1 MVLVVE
7 VLLPIL
13 LAVILVSLISLVG
26 ATLFFLRI
34 KTVEKAIFPLVAF
47 ASGSLLGAAFL
58 NLLPEA
64 LDQISGTTVF
74 PIVLFGIVIFF
85 VLERMLY
92 WHHCHNGICEVH
104 PFTYLN
110 LIGDGTHNFV
120 DGMIIAAS
128 FLLSMP
134 LGMVTTVAVILHE
147 VPQELGDF
155 GILLYGGFSRKKA
168 ISFNFLSA
176 ITAIVGALIAFFYLD
191 MLNLSPLLIAF
202 AAGGFIYLA
211 CVDLLPRLHGEVNM
225 RKSVFQLLLFLG
237 GIAVIQILHLFVG

>member
-1 MVLVVE
+1 M
-7 VLLPIL
+7 LLPIL

-26 ATLFFLRI
+26 VIFFFFRA
-34 KTVEKAIFPLVAF
+34 KTIEKVIFPLVAF
-47 ASGSLLGAAFL
+47 ASGSLLGATFL
-58 NLLPEA
+58 HMLPET
-64 LDQISGTTVF
+64 LDRAPSTIIF

-85 VLERMLY
+85 VLERILY
-92 WHHCHNGICEVH
+92 WHHCHDGICEVH

-110 LIGDGTHNFV
+110 LIGDGVHNFV

-128 FLLSMP
+128 FLLSVP
-134 LGMVTTVAVILHE
+134 LGVVTTVAVVLHE

-168 ISFNFLSA
+168 LSFNFLSA
-176 ITAIVGALIAFFYLD
+176 TAAIAGALIAYFYLGA
-191 MLNLSPLLIAF
+191 LNISAFLIAF

-225 RKSVFQLLLFLG
+225 RRSVVQLLLFLA
-237 GIAVIQILHLFVG
+237 GIAIIQISHLFVG

>member
-1 MVLVVE
+1 VVE

-26 ATLFFLRI
+26 VIFFFLRT
-34 KTVEKAIFPLVAF
+34 KTIEKAIFPLVAF

-58 NLLPEA
+58 NLLPET
-64 LDQISGTTVF
+64 LDQVASTTVF

-85 VLERMLY
+85 VLERVLY
-92 WHHCHNGICEVH
+92 WHHCHDGICEVH

-128 FLLSMP
+128 FLLSVP
-134 LGMVTTVAVILHE
+134 LGVVTTVAVILHE

-155 GILLYGGFSRKKA
+155 GILMHGGFSRRRA
-168 ISFNFLSA
+168 LSFNFLSA
-176 ITAIVGALIAFFYLD
+176 MAAVGGALITYFYLD
-191 MLNLSPLLIAF
+191 VLNLSPLLIAF

-211 CVDLLPRLHGEVNM
+211 CVDLLPRLHGEVNR
-225 RKSVFQLLLFLG
+225 RKSIFQLLLFLA
-237 GIAVIQILHLFVG
+237 GIAVIQISHIFVG

>member
-1 MVLVVE
+1 M
-7 VLLPIL
+7 LLSIL

-26 ATLFFLRI
+26 VIFFFLRA
-34 KTVEKAIFPLVAF
+34 KTIEKAIFPLVAF

-58 NLLPEA
+58 NLLPETLNEA
-64 LDQISGTTVF
+64 SSTTIF

-92 WHHCHNGICEVH
+92 WHHCHDGICEVH

-110 LIGDGTHNFV
+110 LIGDGVHNFV

-128 FLLSMP
+128 FLLSAP

-155 GILLYGGFSRKKA
+155 GILLYGGFSRKRA
-168 ISFNFLSA
+168 LSFNFLSA
-176 ITAIVGALIAFFYLD
+176 TVAIAGALITYFYLD
-191 MLNLSPLLIAF
+191 ALNLSAFLIAF

-225 RKSVFQLLLFLG
+225 RKSVFQLLLFLA
-237 GIAVIQILHLFVG
+237 GIGIIQISNLFVG